1 LSLWGHYAWLIE
13 FNFRDAKQ
21 FWGLEDFMNLGEQ
34 PIHNAANLSLF
45 MVNLSKVFLAQLE
58 QCRADSSVLDL
69 KARFRAEKYVLETLK
84 LLPQKPDAFL
94 IQQILADFPKIGAIR
109 AA

>member
-1 LSLWGHYAWLIE
+1 LIE
-13 FNFRDAKQ
+13 FTFRDAKQ
-21 FWGLEDFMNLGEQ
+21 FWGLNDFMNVGKT

-45 MVNLSKVFLAQLE
+45 MVSLSKVLIGQ
-58 QCRADSSVLDL
+58 RDSCHPTWSVLDL
-69 KARFRAEKYVLETLK
+69 KAHFRAEKYVLETLK

-94 IQQILADFPKIGAIR
+94 IRQILADIPKFGSIR